1 MTKVK
6 KSTVR
11 DADEDIVHMREK
23 LGLVSDA
30 ELANALDL
38 DPSAISAWRR
48 RGKVP
53 YKHLKQVERWTVNSA
68 VISHPEFLVRR
79 RAYGYGLLAC
89 ASIVLHS
96 QFKNVEE
103 LNHFI
108 WYGFRLARLHSHFER
123 QLNAV
128 QFGDMEALAAEF
140 AGIRTSLDR
149 ADLVEWIDSLP
160 AE

>member
-6 KSTVR
+6 KSTAR
-11 DADEDIVHMREK
+11 DVDEDITHMRER

-30 ELANALDL
+30 ELANALDI
-38 DPSAISAWRR
+38 DPSAVSAWRR

-53 YKHLKQVERWTVNSA
+53 YKHLKQVERWTANSA
-68 VISHPEFLVRR
+68 AISHPEFLVRR
-79 RAYGYGLLAC
+79 RAYGYGLLAS

-108 WYGFRLARLHSHFER
+108 WYGFRLARLHIHFER
-123 QLNAV
+123 RLNAV
-128 QFGDMEALAAEF
+128 QFGDMEALAGEF
-140 AGIRTSLDR
+140 AAIQTSLER

-160 AE
+160 AD